1 MQIPQKCVTQ
11 VYLSGT
17 GLQRKNEFVILL
29 KQDGSVGKNLTTKTE
44 LLNSGFKTKIHL
56 LILISSFIDSG
67 TNFNFLLHAQVICHL
82 HDKYLL
88 SPKITVNAFHTVLL
102 SSVMTQFTLKLSE
115 HLLFV
120 SSRKFLNI
128 KQLNSQNENFQV
140 K

>member
-29 KQDGSVGKNLTTKTE
+29 KQDGSVRKNLTTKTE
-44 LLNSGFKTKIHL
+44 LLNSGFKIKIHL

-120 SSRKFLNI
+120 SSGKFLNI
-128 KQLNSQNENFQV
+128 KQLNSQN
-140 K
+140 

>member
-88 SPKITVNAFHTVLL
+88 SPKIIVNAFHTVLL

-120 SSRKFLNI
+120 SSGKFLNI
-128 KQLNSQNENFQV
+128 KHLNNQN
-140 K
+140 